1 MKYKNITKVAINHF
15 DANRSDQTI
24 FEFRINNFQDLKK
37 LRKKKDHWDNK
48 KNIEKDYI
56 YIFSLYLNLS
66 KQISTNLNK
75 IHKKNFPYKYWEIL
89 IGPWLWSFLDNTYE
103 RYNSIKFFLKENRG
117 KKFYINDF
125 QIKKKITP
133 NLVEQI
139 PNYFYNSFWNYEC
152 SINIIKSAFKHKI
165 FLKKKKSVIKEKKFS
180 KYISYNENKLKK
192 IEITYYTN
200 IISNNYLI
208 FEGTFSKKLLLEY
221 FLNLKSFP
229 IKKKI
234 VFTNIGNK
242 FLINSN
248 IRKKINIS
256 LSNKNKYEK
265 FISSYIKEQI
275 PGCLIENYSSIFK
288 TIHNSK
294 LPNITDKILSSTSLW
309 FKTIETFYIADQTV
323 NNSSQLDYFQHGAEY
338 GYSDSF
344 NEYHE
349 KSVSKHFYTW
359 GWNEKSKST
368 IPYKITKNKI
378 TINKY
383 RPKNKILIILRT
395 SKQYFRLGT
404 SQIGL
409 KNWINYLNE
418 CLNIPK
424 YLKKFKNKEIIVRFY
439 KTEWF
444 NQKKIWKDLY
454 PDIEYD
460 YSFSEIKQKINSSK
474 VVICT
479 YLSTLFFELIHIN
492 YPVVL
497 LYPLSTNLIRK
508 KELKY
513 FKMLRDSNILF
524 ETGKELSMHINNTNI
539 EKWWNSKKNQ
549 KTISIL
555 KEKFCK

>member
-15 DANRSDQTI
+15 DANKSDKTI

-56 YIFSLYLNLS
+56 YIFNLYLNLS

-75 IHKKNFPYKYWEIL
+75 IHKKNFSYKYWEIL

-103 RYNSIKFFLKENRG
+103 RYNSIKFFLKKNRG
-117 KKFYINDF
+117 KKFYVNDF
-125 QIKKKITP
+125 QLKKKITP

-152 SINIIKSAFKHKI
+152 NINIIKTAFKHKI
-165 FLKKKKSVIKEKKFS
+165 FLKKKKSITKEKKFS
-180 KYISYNENKLKK
+180 KYISYNENKFKK

-208 FEGTFSKKLLLEY
+208 FEGTFSKKILLEY

-234 VFTNIGNK
+234 VFTNIGNN

-248 IRKKINIS
+248 IRKKISIS

-265 FISSYIKEQI
+265 FISNYIKEQI
-275 PGCLIENYSSIFK
+275 PKCLIENYSSIFK
-288 TIHNSK
+288 TINNSK
-294 LPNITDKILSSTSLW
+294 LPNTTDKILSSTSLW

-323 NNSSQLDYFQHGAEY
+323 NKSSQLDYFQHGAEY

-378 TINKY
+378 TINNY
-383 RPKNKILIILRT
+383 LPKNKILIILRT

-424 YLKKFKNKEIIVRFY
+424 YLKKFKKKEIIVRFY

-460 YSFSEIKQKINSSK
+460 YSFGEIKQKINSSK

-549 KTISIL
+549 KIISIL